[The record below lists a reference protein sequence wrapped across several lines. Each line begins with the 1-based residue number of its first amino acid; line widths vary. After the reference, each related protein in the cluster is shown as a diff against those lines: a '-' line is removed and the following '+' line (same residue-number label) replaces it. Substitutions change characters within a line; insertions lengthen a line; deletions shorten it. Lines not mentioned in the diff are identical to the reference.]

1 MVSRYF
7 GLAKFGT
14 IYGWI
19 FTAALAGNAVGSSI
33 LGWAFQLT
41 HSYSATLVAYSLLL
55 AVATGF
61 ILAWALTAI
70 HPPIVTTCPPSLRC
84 EQKTYELMSRTKLN
98 IPEIPPSAGTTG
110 ITKSCRKNTSLRFRG
125 SSGK

>member
-1 MVSRYF
+1 METASPDGLTLRATVIGGETDLLSYMVSRYF

-41 HSYSATLVAYSLLL
+41 HSYSATLIAYSLLL
-55 AVATGF
+55 AVAT
-61 ILAWALTAI
+61 ALTLVLGPYRY
-70 HPPIVTTCPPSLRC
+70 PPADRHDIAGELELR
-84 EQKTYELMSRTKLN
+84 TVS
-98 IPEIPPSAGTTG
+98 
-110 ITKSCRKNTSLRFRG
+110 
-125 SSGK
+125 

>member
-19 FTAALAGNAVGSSI
+19 FIAALAGNAVGSSI

-55 AVATGF
+55 AIATGLT
-61 ILAWALTAI
+61 LALG
-70 HPPIVTTCPPSLRC
+70 PYRYPPSDHRDVSNEFELR
-84 EQKTYELMSRTKLN
+84 TIR
-98 IPEIPPSAGTTG
+98 
-110 ITKSCRKNTSLRFRG
+110 
-125 SSGK
+125 